1 MAPTTPFMTPPTP
14 HGNADSRPAQPL
26 PIKGPAN
33 VSNLPVAPD
42 SASPTGG
49 EDLPLPHERDESV
62 DSGQGEPSERMRQA
76 MRDLNS
82 GKRPTDG
89 SEVTDEVYE
98 RTLRDDTPGAER
110 DEK

>member
-1 MAPTTPFMTPPTP
+1 MRTIRTPDAEPEP
-14 HGNADSRPAQPL
+14 R
-26 PIKGPAN
+26 
-33 VSNLPVAPD
+33 
-42 SASPTGG
+42 
-49 EDLPLPHERDESV
+49 LPHERDESV